1 MGALIVVPWRATPV
15 CRFSSADWATQVLDN
30 RCVMKLLRQTFLV
43 LAVLAA
49 ATTAI
54 LVLTSGRDAQAQLA
68 KTIRVVVPYA
78 PGGAADTLAR
88 LVAEQVGR
96 DGGPALVIENRLGA
110 GGAIG
115 TETVARATPDG
126 STLLVVSTPFLI
138 DPLLRQLNF
147 DPLKSFAPICNLVS
161 APTVIVVNSASSY
174 QTLAELLGDA
184 RAKPSQITMASIG
197 PGSSFQLGFEVLK
210 RVAKVDITFVPY
222 PGNAQALN
230 AVLGQQVTS
239 MFATYPNVSEYLKAG
254 KLRALAVGNRTRAQV
269 LPEIPS
275 VAELGYGDFD
285 IDAWFGS
292 FAPAN
297 TPQPVISQIEHLF
310 TAAVQDD
317 IVKEKLL
324 VQGLFPTVSCGADF
338 AAYLRKQH
346 DAYGH
351 IITEANIKAD

>member
-1 MGALIVVPWRATPV
+1 
-15 CRFSSADWATQVLDN
+15 
-30 RCVMKLLRQTFLV
+30 
-43 LAVLAA
+43 
-49 ATTAI
+49 
-54 LVLTSGRDAQAQLA
+54 
-68 KTIRVVVPYA
+68 
-78 PGGAADTLAR
+78 
-88 LVAEQVGR
+88 
-96 DGGPALVIENRLGA
+96 
-110 GGAIG
+110 
-115 TETVARATPDG
+115 
-126 STLLVVSTPFLI
+126 
-138 DPLLRQLNF
+138 
-147 DPLKSFAPICNLVS
+147 
-161 APTVIVVNSASSY
+161 
-174 QTLAELLGDA
+174 
-184 RAKPSQITMASIG
+184 
-197 PGSSFQLGFEVLK
+197 
-210 RVAKVDITFVPY
+210 
-222 PGNAQALN
+222 
-230 AVLGQQVTS
+230 

-254 KLRALAVGNRTRAQV
+254 KLRALAVGNRTRAQA

-346 DAYGH
+346 DAYGR